1 MAPMRAMYDA
11 APPPAPAPMAMKA
24 ISREALAQ
32 AAPVT
37 TTGEALGELFQYV
50 IGTPVTVGRGQSA
63 MVPIVSADLGYRKD
77 LLYNGAKLPAHPV
90 ATLRLKNG
98 SGLTLERGPVTVL
111 EGAEYVGEAILPFT
125 VAGGELVVPY
135 SVELAV
141 KVRESSGS
149 SRE

>member
-32 AAPVT
+32 ATPVT
-37 TTGEALGELFQYV
+37 AKGEALGELFQYV

-63 MVPIVSADLGYRKD
+63 MVPIVSTDLSYRKD
-77 LLYNGAKLPAHPV
+77 LLYNPAKLPAHPV
-90 ATLRLKNG
+90 ATLRLKNE

-111 EGAEYVGEAILPFT
+111 DNGEYVGEAIVPFS
-125 VAGGELVVPY
+125 VSGGEMAVPY
-135 SVELAV
+135 AVELAV
-141 KVRESSGS
+141 KARE
-149 SRE
+149 

>member
-32 AAPVT
+32 ATPVT
-37 TTGEALGELFQYV
+37 AKGEALGELFQYV

-77 LLYNGAKLPAHPV
+77 LLYNGAKLSAHPV
-90 ATLRLKNG
+90 ATLRLKNETA
-98 SGLTLERGPVTVL
+98 LTLERGPVTVIDR
-111 EGAEYVGEAILPFT
+111 GEYVGEAVLPFT
-125 VAGGELVVPY
+125 TTGGEVVVP
-135 SVELAV
+135 
-141 KVRESSGS
+141 
-149 SRE
+149 